1 MPDSTI
7 QLYTKQY
14 SDSLEMAL
22 QQRDSRFMDK
32 FMQGSHRGES
42 AAVLD
47 RVDPV
52 DTREVSGR
60 FEPIGRVEHN
70 YARRWIVP
78 RSFDL
83 PLYVDT
89 FDDLKQT
96 SNPQS
101 TLVESSRAAFQ
112 RRHDDLCIDAFFGDA
127 RIGTQGTEVESWASF
142 TGQVVGVT
150 VGGNGANMGLNVEKL
165 KAARKILKKNEVDF
179 DQETV
184 YIGYNAEADEDLLA
198 EAQVV
203 SLEYNERPILKD
215 GKIVSFLGFTFVPTE
230 RLPVDGSGFRRL
242 PVWTKS
248 GMHFGRWGSP
258 RVDISEDKTL
268 KGYPWRVYS
277 FETCNATRRD
287 PKRVV
292 EIKIAE

>member
-1 MPDSTI
+1 MPDSTV
-7 QLYTKQY
+7 QLYTRQY
-14 SDSLEMAL
+14 ADSLEMAL
-22 QQRDSRFMDK
+22 QQQDSRFMDK
-32 FMQGSHRGES
+32 FMVGSHTGEMAS
-42 AAVLD
+42 PIDRLD
-47 RVDPV
+47 GV

-70 YARRWIVP
+70 YVRRWLRP

-89 FDDLKQT
+89 FDQLKQT
-96 SNPQS
+96 NDPRSA
-101 TLVESSRAAFQ
+101 LVESSRAAFE
-112 RRHDDLCIDAFFGDA
+112 RRHDDLCIEAFFGDA
-127 RIGTQGTEVESWASF
+127 IVGTTGTEVESWASF

-150 VGGNGANMGLNVEKL
+150 VGGSGGNMGLNVEKL
-165 KAARKILKKNEVDF
+165 RAARKILKKNEVDF
-179 DQETV
+179 DRETV
-184 YIGYNAEADEDLLA
+184 YIGYNAEADDDLLA

-203 SLEYNERPILKD
+203 SLEYNERPVLKD
-215 GKIVSFLGFTFVPTE
+215 GKIVTFLGFTFVPTE

-248 GMHFGRWGSP
+248 GMHFGKWGAP
-258 RVDISEDKTL
+258 RVDIGEDKTL

-277 FETCNATRRD
+277 YETCNATRRD